1 MVKKDT
7 EQNIKA
13 YRYMSGT
20 QALKHCKRV
29 ATMTTLGYV
38 LSNLLQFATLI
49 QAPLFGLFITLR
61 GKIAGQLRGNF

>member
-1 MVKKDT
+1 
-7 EQNIKA
+7 
-13 YRYMSGT
+13 MSGT